1 MMNKGTKE
9 GEEPQVIKCL
19 HFIDKETEAQRSSHG
34 LSVATLGF
42 KLKSAL
48 IIPSILS
55 FVYIG
60 SVHLIRSHMPSLK
73 S

>member
-9 GEEPQVIKCL
+9 GEKSQIVKCL
-19 HFIDKETEAQRSSHG
+19 HFTDKETEAQRSSHG

-42 KLKSAL
+42 KLRYAV
-48 IIPSILS
+48 IIPSLLS
-55 FVYIG
+55 FVYTVSIN
-60 SVHLIRSHMPSLK
+60 LIRSHIPSLK

>member
-9 GEEPQVIKCL
+9 GEESQVIKCL
-19 HFIDKETEAQRSSHG
+19 HFIDQETEA
-34 LSVATLGF
+34 LGF
-42 KLKSAL
+42 KLKYAL

-55 FVYIG
+55 FVYIV
-60 SVHLIRSHMPSLK
+60 SIHLISSHIPSLK